1 MEYRNE
7 GVLIGGAGGFWGDI
21 TLAPLEMLKN
31 SDMDYLTMDYLAEVT
46 MSIMHKQREREIEAG
61 WATDLEIWLRAGG
74 MELLQKKGVKLVT
87 NAGGAN
93 PLSCVNRVLR
103 AASAIGWTECKVA
116 TITGDDIGNKLSV
129 LSGTGEP
136 FLHMFDHRKGG
147 LLEHEN
153 SIVAA
158 NAYIGASGIG
168 RALEQGA
175 DIVITGRVAD
185 ASLIVGCMV
194 HASGWAKNGSELEI
208 STPLWEWAPAS
219 VLSPLDVLAGWT
231 IAGHLIE
238 CGAQVCGGNSSDWKD
253 VPNMDDLSYPIA
265 IVQNDGASIITK
277 SRGIGGMVTKRTVAE
292 QLLYEIGDPNC
303 YHTPDVSVDLTEI
316 TLTEIGLDHVL
327 VKGAKGIMPPASLK
341 VSACHR
347 DGWMSTGSL
356 MVPGPDAM
364 SKAIALD
371 AAMRGRLGDISGINI
386 ETEFLG
392 AQALTPPGLR
402 KEIMV
407 NEVVVR
413 WAISSPNK
421 AKLTHFSR
429 SIAPLVLT
437 GPPGVTGFGA
447 RPRPRELLRFFPTT
461 IRRILIE
468 PQINITLLQTWRSE
482 LEERIPWLEEK
493 IISRLE
499 ILKGDDNRLIRA
511 RIAERILNK
520 LKDSRVVKL

>member
-1 MEYRNE
+1 MEYCDDE
-7 GVLIGGAGGFWGDI
+7 ILIGGAGGFWGDI

-31 SDMDYLTMDYLAEVT
+31 SNLDYLTMDYLAEVT
-46 MSIMHKQREREIEAG
+46 MSIMHKQRERDIEAG

-116 TITGDDIGNKLSV
+116 TITGDDIGNKLSA

-136 FLHMFDHRKGG
+136 FLHMFDHHKGG

-153 SIVAA
+153 SIVSA

-219 VLSPLDVLAGWT
+219 VQSPLDVLAGWT

-238 CGAQVCGGNSSDWKD
+238 CGAQVSGGNSSDWKE
-253 VPNMDDLSYPIA
+253 VPNMDELSYPIA
-265 IVQNDGASIITK
+265 IVRNDGESIITK
-277 SRGIGGMVTKRTVAE
+277 ASGKGGMVTKRTVAE

-316 TLTEIGLDHVL
+316 TLTEIDKNHVH

-364 SKAIALD
+364 GKAIALD
-371 AAMRGRLGDISGINI
+371 TAMRGRLANISGLNI

-402 KEIMV
+402 KEITA
-407 NEVVVR
+407 NELVVR

-437 GPPGVTGFGA
+437 GPPGVTGYGA

-461 IRRILIE
+461 IRRVLIE

-499 ILKGDDNRLIRA
+499 LLRDSDSRLLRA
-511 RIAERILNK
+511 SIAERILNK